1 MRLSVKV
8 SKTRIELAS
17 EGEICVQR
25 WDLYRGLSK
34 RLKREENR
42 VCGLGI
48 PQGPKGN
55 T

>member
-25 WDLYRGLSK
+25 WDLCRGYR
-34 RLKREENR
+34 
-42 VCGLGI
+42 
-48 PQGPKGN
+48 
-55 T
+55 